1 MTQWTDYDKIFSL
14 KIIIK
19 NMIAVIKTGG
29 KQYKIKP
36 GSVLK
41 VEKLDA
47 EVGKTIEIKEVL
59 LITDENGADIK
70 IGDPFVKDAAV
81 EAKVLEQGRADKIRV
96 IKYKPKIRY
105 RKEFGHRQPYTKLEI
120 VSIK

>member
-1 MTQWTDYDKIFSL
+1 
-14 KIIIK
+14 
-19 NMIAVIKTGG
+19 MIAIIKTGG
-29 KQYKIKP
+29 KQYKIKA

-47 EVGKTIEIKEVL
+47 EVGKTIEITDVL
-59 LITDENGADIK
+59 MVSDEEGADIK
-70 IGDPFVKDAAV
+70 IGDPMVKGASV
-81 EAKVLEQGRADKIRV
+81 EAKVLEQGRSDKIRV

-105 RKEFGHRQPYTKLEI
+105 RKEYGHHQQFTKLEI